1 MDLLSLGR
9 EVSQRS
15 GQFIQVPTAD
25 EVPSGQSPATVSP
38 SINIEPQ
45 RMLRRVSTS
54 LPIAHKPL
62 KISLRLPAIV
72 TSSTGYW
79 I

>member
-25 EVPSGQSPATVSP
+25 EAPSDRWRPQLSLTTLTLRQHHPPPVFAYTSCYSALTV
-38 SINIEPQ
+38 N
-45 RMLRRVSTS
+45 LY
-54 LPIAHKPL
+54 
-62 KISLRLPAIV
+62 
-72 TSSTGYW
+72 SSVHQ
-79 I
+79 ILFLL